1 MNLQIKIVEM
11 IDGEIKARTIIDCG
25 DTDTYDVRRRAY
37 DIYRQCFGR
46 DGFRAMLEYD
56 YLTVGCVPI
65 NFYNDTWP
73 TPDRH
78 IVMVGVFSNGR
89 AAQGPAYTTYLASS
103 GRSLPDVFSNE
114 VMYLDGQPPV
124 LAGAP

>member
-1 MNLQIKIVEM
+1 MNLKIKIVEM

-25 DTDTYDVRRRAY
+25 DTDTYDVRRKAY

-46 DGFRAMLEYD
+46 DGFRTIMEFD
-56 YLTVGCVPI
+56 YLTVGFLS
-65 NFYNDTWP
+65 NNYLDNWP
-73 TPDRH
+73 TPNRH
-78 IVMVGVFSNGR
+78 TVMVGVFSNGR
-89 AAQGPAYTTYLASS
+89 AAQGPAYGVHLATS